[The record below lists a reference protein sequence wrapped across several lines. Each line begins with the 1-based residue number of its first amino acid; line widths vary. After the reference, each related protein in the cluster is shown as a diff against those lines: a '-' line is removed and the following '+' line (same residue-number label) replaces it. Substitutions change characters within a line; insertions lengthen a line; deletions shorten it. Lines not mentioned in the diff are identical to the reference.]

1 MRLRLITYNIHKGI
15 GGVDRRYRPERI
27 VETLLTYGPDVVLL
41 QEVDDGVPRSRRDR
55 QVDLLGDALGLR
67 HRAFQPNVE
76 LRTGLYGNAILSRF
90 PLADV
95 EHVDLSIPLKK
106 RRRALLAHCRVPVNG
121 HTRRLLISNL
131 HLGLAGFERKIQLRR
146 LLKSDTVAHTHHHT
160 PAIAAGDF
168 NDVYGT
174 LGKRLLEP
182 AGFEPAGRR
191 VRTFPAALPLRALD
205 RIYFRGD
212 LRLVR
217 CFAARS
223 GVARQASD
231 HLPIIADFE
240 VLPRAG
246 FCIPLACQD
255 PDSRPPPADSL
266 DRLPAAG

>member
-1 MRLRLITYNIHKGI
+1 MRFRLISYNIHKGI
-15 GGVDRRYRPERI
+15 GGMDRRYRPGRI
-27 VETLLTYGPDVVLL
+27 IETLARYEPDVVLL
-41 QEVDDGVPRSRRDR
+41 QEVDEGVPRSRRDR

-76 LRTGLYGNAILSRF
+76 LRKGAYGNALLSRF

-95 EHVDLSIPLKK
+95 EHVELTVPWKK
-106 RRRALLAHCRVPVNG
+106 RRRALLAHCRVPVDG

-146 LLKSDTVAHTHHHT
+146 LLNSGMVTHTQPHT

-168 NDVYGT
+168 NDVYGN

-182 AGFEPAGRR
+182 AGFEPAGRY

-212 LRLVR
+212 LRLLR
-217 CFAARS
+217 CFAS
-223 GVARQASD
+223 PTGVARQASD
-231 HLPIIADFE
+231 HLPIVAEFE

-246 FCIPLACQD
+246 SCIPLVCQH
-255 PDSRPPPADSL
+255 PDCRRPPVAPL
-266 DRLPAAG
+266 ERLPAAG